1 MNLAPA
7 ARLARQL
14 GFATLALLTGCAD
27 EPDVVVYCALDQIFA
42 EDLLAEFERQS
53 GLEVRAEFD
62 VEAAKTVGL
71 VARIREERNRPR
83 CDVFWNNEIAHTVA
97 LAEEGLLASYASPSA
112 ADIPAEFRD
121 PQGRWTGFAARA
133 RVLIVNTNQANP
145 AQIHGLADLLDPQ
158 WKGKV
163 CMARPLT
170 GTTLTHATAL
180 YTTYGEAQ
188 TDKFFDDLAAAGVN
202 FVQSNGQVMR
212 MVREG
217 TMAWGLTDTDDY
229 WVAKKEGFPV
239 AQVVPDQRDADH
251 PDARGT
257 FLIPNTVCILKDAPR
272 PENARKLVDFILSRE
287 TEAKLAA
294 ADGAQIPLRAGVAKP
309 EHVLDVSKL
318 TLIPAD
324 WTKVGAQIKE
334 RMERLKGRFLQ

>member
-1 MNLAPA
+1 MNTYA
-7 ARLARQL
+7 ARLTSFLAPFALAALASCAR
-14 GFATLALLTGCAD
+14 
-27 EPDVVVYCALDQIFA
+27 EPDLVVYCALDQIFA
-42 EDLLAEFERQS
+42 EDLVRDFERQS
-53 GLEVRAEFD
+53 GLTVRAEFD

-97 LAEEGLLASYASPSA
+97 LAEDGLLQSYPSPSA

-121 PQGRWTGFAARA
+121 SEHRWTGFAARA
-133 RVLIVNTNQANP
+133 RVLIVNTNLANP
-145 AQIHGLADLLDPQ
+145 AELHGLADLLDPK

-180 YTTYGEAQ
+180 YATYGEEA
-188 TDKFFDDLAAAGVN
+188 TNLWFDELTAAGVN

-217 TMAWGLTDTDDY
+217 SMAFGLTDTDDY
-229 WVAKKEGFPV
+229 WVAKKAGYPV
-239 AQVVPDQRDADH
+239 AQVVPDQRDAAH
-251 PDARGT
+251 VDARGT
-257 FLIPNTVCILKDAPR
+257 FLIPNTIGILKAAPHA
-272 PENARKLVDFILSRE
+272 ENARKFVDFVLARE

-309 EHVLDVSKL
+309 EHVLDIDKL
-318 TLIPAD
+318 TLIHAD
-324 WTKVGAQIKE
+324 WKQVGAQIPA
-334 RMERLKGRFLQ
+334 RMEQLKGRFLQ

>member
-1 MNLAPA
+1 MKLLSAPFAKLLAPLAIA
-7 ARLARQL
+7 ALAS
-14 GFATLALLTGCAD
+14 CAR
-27 EPDVVVYCALDQIFA
+27 EPDLVVYCALDQIFS
-42 EDLLAEFERQS
+42 EDLVRDFERQS
-53 GLEVRAEFD
+53 GLTVRAEFD

-97 LAEEGLLASYASPSA
+97 LAEDGLLQSYASPSA
-112 ADIPAEFRD
+112 SDIPAPFRD
-121 PQGRWTGFAARA
+121 PDHRWTGFAARA
-133 RVLIVNTNQANP
+133 RVLIVNTDLANP
-145 AQIHGLADLLDPQ
+145 AELHGLADLLDPK

-180 YTTYGEAQ
+180 YATYGDEA
-188 TDKFFDDLAAAGVN
+188 TNRWFDELAGAGVN

-217 TMAWGLTDTDDY
+217 SMAFGLTDTDDY
-229 WVAKKEGFPV
+229 WVAKKAGYPV
-239 AQVVPDQRDADH
+239 AQVVPDQRDDAH
-251 PDARGT
+251 ADARGT
-257 FLIPNTVCILKDAPR
+257 FLIPNTICILKDAPHV
-272 PENARKLVDFILSRE
+272 ENARKFVDFVLSRE

-309 EHVLDVSKL
+309 EHVLDIDKL

-324 WTKVGAQIKE
+324 WKQVGAQIPA
-334 RMERLKGRFLQ
+334 RMEQLKGRFLQ